1 MSAALIAGV
10 LSSSILSG
18 TSLLYG
24 TLGELI
30 GERAG
35 IVNLGLEGIMLI
47 GAAVGI
53 AATVLTGNPYIGIV
67 AAALAGSAANLIF
80 AYAVVGCRANQLAAG
95 LSLMFFG
102 FGVSAL
108 VGRPFVGAVISRL
121 PRLRIPGLGMGDG
134 TPGVGARLLE
144 YDILVYLAVPTAISM
159 WWLLFRTR
167 WGLGLRA
174 VGESPSVA
182 YAAGRQPERVQY
194 QALGLGGLFGGIAG
208 AHLSVALTL
217 TWAEGMT
224 AGRGFIAI
232 ALVIFA
238 KWNPLWAIA
247 GALLF
252 GGAEG
257 LQLQLQAAGADVSPF
272 LMNMIP
278 YLLTLLVLVLLGW
291 NQQSA
296 APAALGRTFVGV
308 E

>member
-1 MSAALIAGV
+1 LSLTLLIA
-10 LSSSILSG
+10 IAAG
-18 TSLLYG
+18 TIVSATPLLYA

-30 GERAG
+30 GQRAG

-47 GAAVGI
+47 GAASGFAVT
-53 AATVLTGNPYIGIV
+53 AMTGSPYVGIV
-67 AAALAGSAANLIF
+67 AAAVAGAGANLIF
-80 AYAVVGCRANQLAAG
+80 AYLVIRRHANQLAAG

-108 VGRPFVGAVISRL
+108 VGKPFVGALIVGL
-121 PRLRIPGLGMGDG
+121 PRVNLGMRAPSFD
-134 TPGVGARLLE
+134 L
-144 YDILVYLAVPTAISM
+144 LVYLVVPVAVLI
-159 WWLLFRTR
+159 WWVLGRTR

-182 YAAGRQPERVQY
+182 YAAGHRPELVQY
-194 QALGLGGLFGGIAG
+194 QALCIAGLLGGIAG
-208 AHLSVALTL
+208 AHLSVAVTL

-238 KWNPLWAIA
+238 KWNPLLAIA

-252 GGAEG
+252 GGAEAV
-257 LQLQLQAAGADVSPF
+257 QLQLQAAGIDVSPF
-272 LMNMIP
+272 LMNMAP
-278 YLLTLLVLVLLGW
+278 YLLTLLVLILWGW
-291 NQQSA
+291 NRQSA
-296 APAALGRTFVGV
+296 APAGLGRNFVGV

>member
-1 MSAALIAGV
+1 MSTAFVIGV
-10 LSSSILSG
+10 LANAIASA
-18 TSLLYG
+18 TSLLFA

-47 GAAVGI
+47 GAATAF
-53 AATVLTGNPYIGIV
+53 AATAWTGNPYVGLL
-67 AAALAGSAANLIF
+67 AAALAGTAANAIF
-80 AYAVVGCRANQLAAG
+80 AYLVIGRRANQLASG
-95 LSLMFFG
+95 LTLMFFG
-102 FGVSAL
+102 FGLSAL
-108 VGRPFVGAVISRL
+108 VGRPFAGALITGL
-121 PRLRIPGLGMGDG
+121 PRLRLADLGAAGG
-134 TPGVGARLLE
+134 RLVS
-144 YDILVYLAVPTAISM
+144 YDILVWLAVPVAVLT

-174 VGESPSVA
+174 VGESPAVA
-182 YAAGRQPERVQY
+182 YAAGRRPALLQY
-194 QALGLGGLFGGIAG
+194 QALGLAGMLGGVAG
-208 AHLSVALTL
+208 AHLSIALTL

-238 KWNPLWAIA
+238 RWNPLYAIA

-252 GGAEG
+252 GGAEA

-278 YLLTLLVLVLLGW
+278 YLLTLLVLIGW
-291 NQQSA
+291 GSNRRSA
-296 APAALGRTFVGV
+296 APAALGRTLVGV

>member
-1 MSAALIAGV
+1 MSAALVIGV
-10 LSSSILSG
+10 LATAIVSG
-18 TSLLYG
+18 TSLLYA
-24 TLGELI
+24 TLGEMV

-35 IVNLGLEGIMLI
+35 VVNLGLEGIMLI
-47 GAAVGI
+47 GASTGF
-53 AATVLTGNPYIGIV
+53 AATVLTGSPYLGLL
-67 AAALAGSAANLIF
+67 AAAAAGAAANLLF
-80 AYAVVGCRANQLAAG
+80 AWLVVARSANQLAAG

-102 FGVSAL
+102 LGLSAL
-108 VGRPFVGAVISRL
+108 IGRPFVGALISGL
-121 PRLRIPGLGMGDG
+121 PRLAVFGLAPGG
-134 TPGVGARLLE
+134 TAARLLS
-144 YDILVYLAVPTAISM
+144 YDILVYLAAPAAALV
-159 WWLLFRTR
+159 WWLMFRTR

-174 VGESPSVA
+174 VGEDPAVA
-182 YAAGRQPERVQY
+182 FAAGLYPNALRY
-194 QALGLGGLFGGIAG
+194 QALTLAGVLGGIAG
-208 AHLSVALTL
+208 AHVSVALTL

-272 LMNMIP
+272 IMNMMP
-278 YLLTLLVLVLLGW
+278 YLLTLLVLIVWGW
-291 NQQSA
+291 RRLAA
-296 APAALGRTFVGV
+296 APAALGRSFVGV

>member
-1 MSAALIAGV
+1 MNPALIAGV
-10 LSSSILSG
+10 ITSSIMSG
-18 TSLLYG
+18 TSLLYA

-35 IVNLGLEGIMLI
+35 IVNLGIEGIMLM
-47 GAAVGI
+47 GAASGF
-53 AATVLTGNPYIGIV
+53 AATALTGSAYLGVV
-67 AAALAGSAANLIF
+67 AAAFAGTAVNMIF
-80 AYAVVGCRANQLAAG
+80 AYAVVTRHANQLAAG
-95 LSLMFFG
+95 LSLMIFG
-102 FGVSAL
+102 IGLSAL
-108 VGRPFVGAVISRL
+108 IGGPFIGELISGL
-121 PRLRIPGLGMGDG
+121 PSLSIPGLDPDG
-134 TPGVGARLLE
+134 LSVRLLS
-144 YDILVYLAVPTAISM
+144 YDALVYLVVPTSVLI
-159 WWLLFRTR
+159 WWLIFRTR

-174 VGESPSVA
+174 VGEDPAVA
-182 YAAGRQPERVQY
+182 FAAGLKPDVLRY
-194 QALGLGGLFGGIAG
+194 QALAVAGALGGIGG
-208 AHLSVALTL
+208 AHMSIALTL
-217 TWAEGMT
+217 SWAEAMT

-272 LMNMIP
+272 LMNMTP
-278 YLLTLLVLVLLGW
+278 YLLTLLVLVLWGW
-291 NQQSA
+291 RRQSA